1 MEKDEYLDAKDQI
14 CNSDFTL
21 KTGSL
26 FSETTRN
33 HFLRI
38 GVMTKISV
46 GNKTNVHWVR
56 ECFS

>member
-26 FSETTRN
+26 FSEITHN
-33 HFLRI
+33 HFLRV
-38 GVMTKISV
+38 GVMTEISV
-46 GNKTNVHWVR
+46 GNKTNIHWVR
-56 ECFS
+56 